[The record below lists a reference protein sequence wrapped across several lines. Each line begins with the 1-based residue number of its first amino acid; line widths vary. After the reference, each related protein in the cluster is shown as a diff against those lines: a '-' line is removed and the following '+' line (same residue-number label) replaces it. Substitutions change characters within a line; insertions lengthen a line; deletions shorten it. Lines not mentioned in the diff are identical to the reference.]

1 MTIGKNANGAELTI
15 ALAGRLDT
23 ASAPRLEAKLRESLG
38 A

>member
-23 ASAPRLEAKLRESLG
+23 ASPPRLEAKLRESLG